1 MTPTYWRSLAQ
12 LEESPESRAF
22 LEREFPEGASELTEG
37 VTRREMMMLLGAS
50 MSLAGLAGCRRPVE
64 EIVPYV
70 TPPEE
75 IVPGIPL
82 YYATTM
88 PFRRSAYGLIVE
100 SHEGRPT
107 KVEGNP
113 SHPSTLGASSS
124 RVQASVLGL
133 YDPDRSQTARLK
145 GEPKSWKDFVTAWGP
160 LSEAHAADGGASLA
174 VLTESFSSPT
184 LARLASELRAR
195 YPKMQW
201 ATYDAVSDESRVAGL
216 RHATGRDLDLMLRLD
231 RASVILA
238 LDADPLLTDPEMIR
252 HARGFADGRRAG
264 ASGGVMNRLY
274 AVEGVYSL
282 TGAMADHRLRLES
295 RQMAPFLA
303 ALAARLAPPEG
314 GAASQAGSAV
324 PGVDARWIDAL
335 AKDLLANRG
344 KGLILAGER
353 QPAAVHAAVC
363 ALNTYLGNTGK
374 TVSYYETKDAALPSV
389 SSLAALVTAMKAG
402 QVQTLVVLGGNPVFD
417 APADL
422 DFASAMAKVPQSIA
436 LGHTV
441 DETSV
446 KATWHIPLAH
456 YLESWGDARAVGGT
470 LGVVQPL
477 ILPLF
482 GGRTPVDVLGLM
494 VGGQDRPGY
503 DIVRETW
510 KPILGEA
517 EFDKK
522 WNRVLHDGF
531 LAGSELPEVVPDLMG
546 QPLAELGRLAGLSA
560 AASAKA
566 GASPKAGLEIVFLPS
581 TALHDGRFAN
591 DGWLQELPDPL
602 TKLTWDNPALVSP
615 TTAASLGVANQDVVR
630 LDYAGRSL
638 ELPVFLLPGMTD
650 GVVALT
656 LGYGRSHAGRIGSGV
671 GFDAFTLRNSNAPGF
686 DSGVT
691 LTKLART
698 YPLSATQEHGSMEGR
713 PLVRE
718 STLAALRSKSASA
731 KASTSAQ
738 ATADKPAD
746 KPAAAAEPTEGAHAG
761 ESAGAPTRGGI
772 PSELGVFQ
780 ENPQHFSLWKEHAYD
795 QGPQWGMTIDLNACI
810 GCNACMVAC
819 QSENNVPV
827 VGKVQVAKG
836 REMHWIRVDR
846 YFSGDPAGNPEV
858 VVQPVPCMHCE
869 DAPCEQVCPVAATVH
884 DSQGL
889 NVMVYNRCI
898 GTRYCSNN
906 CPYKVRRFNFF
917 NFTKDTPD
925 ILKLAMNPD
934 VTVRARG
941 VMEKCTYCTQRIN
954 RVKID
959 AKLAGRALRDGDVKT
974 ACQQACPASA
984 IEFGDLR
991 DPSSRVVKAKA
1002 DARNYALLEELN
1014 TKPRTTYL
1022 AKVRNPNPDLEGPP
1036 G

>member
-1 MTPTYWRSLAQ
+1 MSRTYWRSLAQ
-12 LEESPESRAF
+12 IEERPEYRAF
-22 LEREFPEGASELTEG
+22 LEREFQEGASELPEG
-37 VTRREMMMLLGAS
+37 VTRRDMIMLLGAS
-50 MSLAGLAGCRRPVE
+50 LSLAGLAGCRRPVE

-70 TPPEE
+70 TAPEE
-75 IVPGIPL
+75 IVPGIPRQ
-82 YYATTM
+82 YATTM

-107 KVEGNP
+107 KIEGNP

-133 YDPDRSQTARLK
+133 YDPDRSQSITLQGA
-145 GEPKSWKDFVTAWGP
+145 PKPWSDFVTAWGE
-160 LSEAHAADGGASLA
+160 LSKAHEADGGAGLA
-174 VLTESFSSPT
+174 VISESFSSPT
-184 LARLASELRAR
+184 LARLVSDLRAR
-195 YPKMQW
+195 YPKVQW
-201 ATYDAVSDESRVAGL
+201 ATYDAVSDENRLAGL
-216 RHATGRDLDLMLRLD
+216 RSATGRDLDLMLRFD
-231 RASVILA
+231 RASVILT

-252 HARGFADGRRAG
+252 HARGFADGRRATSS
-264 ASGGVMNRLY
+264 AQAMNRLY

-295 RQMAPFLA
+295 RQIALFLA
-303 ALAARLAPPEG
+303 ALAARLAAPG
-314 GAASQAGSAV
+314 AGAASAGAV

-344 KGLILAGER
+344 KGLIVAGER

-363 ALNTYLGNTGK
+363 ALNTHLGNTGT

-389 SSLAALVTAMKAG
+389 SSLASLVSAMKAG
-402 QVQTLVVLGGNPVFD
+402 AVQTLVVLGGNPVFD

-436 LGHTV
+436 LGHNV
-441 DETSV
+441 DETSS
-446 KATWHIPLAH
+446 KAKWHIPRAH

-470 LGVVQPL
+470 LSVIQPL

-482 GGRTPVDVLGLM
+482 GGRTPVEVLGLM

-510 KPILGEA
+510 NPILGEA

-522 WNRVLHDGF
+522 WNRVLHDG
-531 LAGSELPEVVPDLMG
+531 LLSGSELPEVVPALTG
-546 QPLAELGRLAGLSA
+546 QPLPELSRWIIADSA
-560 AASAKA
+560 AVTS
-566 GASPKAGLEIVFLPS
+566 GSLEVAFLPS
-581 TALHDGRFAN
+581 ASLHDGRFAN

-602 TKLTWDNPALVSP
+602 TKVTWDNPALISP
-615 TTAASLGVANQDVVR
+615 KTAESLSLENEDWVR
-630 LDYAGRSL
+630 LEYSGQSL
-638 ELPVFLLPGMTD
+638 ELPVWLLPGMSD

-671 GFDAFTLRNSNAPGF
+671 GFNTFTVRSSKAPGF
-686 DSGVT
+686 GSGVK

-718 STLAALRSKSASA
+718 STLSALRSKS
-731 KASTSAQ
+731 TSAE
-738 ATADKPAD
+738 ASAD
-746 KPAAAAEPTEGAHAG
+746 KPAAGGKPAESAHAG
-761 ESAGAPTRGGI
+761 ESPRNQEGGRV
-772 PSELGVFQ
+772 PSKHGVF
-780 ENPQHFSLWKEHAYD
+780 EEEPHHFSLWKEHTYD
-795 QGPQWGMTIDLNACI
+795 HGQQWGMTIDLNACI

-827 VGKVQVAKG
+827 VGKAQVAKG
-836 REMHWIRVDR
+836 REMHWLRVDR
-846 YFSGDPAGNPEV
+846 YFSGEPAGSPEIV
-858 VVQPVPCMHCE
+858 FQPVPCMHCE

-884 DSQGL
+884 DGQGL

-925 ILKLAMNPD
+925 ILRLAMNPD

-954 RVKID
+954 RAKID
-959 AKLAGRALRDGDVKT
+959 AKLAGRAFRDGDVKT

-991 DPSSRVVKAKA
+991 DSSSRVVKAKA
-1002 DARNYALLEELN
+1002 DPRNYALLDELN

-1022 AKVRNPNPDLEGPP
+1022 AKVRNPNPDLDPSTSSGSSRAQSRDESLA
-1036 G
+1036 